1 MCRGFGYMI
10 DFEQSWILYF
20 CIVKNV
26 AIWLCQKT
34 SSLRRLWQSLLLWI
48 DSIISKCLYIK
59 AYNISYCPQPLGELV
74 QRIQLIQGVVWLCC
88 VSWIN
93 KSDRQRTVQDLHY
106 VKALAN
112 RTSDNRL
119 HRCHPWVNPWK
130 GGHQPGHQDT
140 NNKSMNDTW
149 KNVEN
154 CGGLAAWPTLNHW
167 HLQSWMLR
175 CASRVPNITKAVE
188 VRFGSVMMLSTLAA
202 QQETKNKHGIVRRFG
217 CNFGTSKG
225 VLVTLKSY
233 QDSPSFQ
240 VKITSQKAPGGSPN
254 GTQDLR

>member
-1 MCRGFGYMI
+1 MSRS
-10 DFEQSWILYF
+10 DFAKKHLACADF
-20 CIVKNV
+20 D
-26 AIWLCQKT
+26 
-34 SSLRRLWQSLLLWI
+34 RLWQWLLLWI
-48 DSIISKCLYIK
+48 DIIISKCLYIK
-59 AYNISYCPQPLGELV
+59 AYKSYCPQPLGELV

-93 KSDRQRTVQDLHY
+93 KSDRQRTVQDLHDL
-106 VKALAN
+106 KALAN

-154 CGGLAAWPTLNHW
+154 CGGLAAWPTLIHW

-202 QQETKNKHGIVRRFG
+202 QQETKTNMESSGGLAARALAPRRA
-217 CNFGTSKG
+217 CWWPWSRTRIRLHS
-225 VLVTLKSY
+225 
-233 QDSPSFQ
+233 
-240 VKITSQKAPGGSPN
+240 
-254 GTQDLR
+254 R